1 MRCSRERT
9 LTDFLICERRKA
21 SCAVSKRVGCAKV
34 LSVKKQTCH
43 STTHAKK
50 LTLLGVEKNSV
61 KGETSSAVGCEA
73 TSAATCGFAAESAE
87 SLASAAL
94 RTALDA
100 RPEPPLAAANC
111 EVPLPAD
118 THQQWRQRC
127 SAHLLRRTLPPA
139 PSSAGRHTTKIQT
152 AVRQPKNMWTKAAW
166 PTVPLRLF

>member
-1 MRCSRERT
+1 MAPPCV
-9 LTDFLICERRKA
+9 A
-21 SCAVSKRVGCAKV
+21 STTCVCAVSLEAVLERVMQTAHT
-34 LSVKKQTCH
+34 SVDADAPLMEAGVD
-43 STTHAKK
+43 S
-50 LTLLGVEKNSV
+50 LGAVELRNQLQGV
-61 KGETSSAVGCEA
+61 A
-73 TSAATCGFAAESAE
+73 AE

-152 AVRQPKNMWTKAAW
+152 AVFQPHACYHIDALSHIW
-166 PTVPLRLF
+166 PERWLAI